1 MSGLTTDNTGT
12 GSGVVSAPAT
22 STESSSD
29 PLKNTNPASGVGT
42 EWHNTTSGQIF
53 ICTDATSNR
62 NVWEGQLFKTAGIGD
77 RGLWIGGGDSTYAS
91 ASSIYSTIQYITI
104 STTGNASN
112 FGDLSGKRYQVA
124 GVSNGANG
132 RGVGCGGTLSWTGR
146 PGGGT
151 TYITMEYVTINTF
164 GTATDLGDMTVASNG
179 LGCSSNAT
187 NDRGI
192 IWGGEG

>member
-1 MSGLTTDNTGT
+1 MSGKVQNNSDRH
-12 GSGVVSAPAT
+12 SGVVGAAPSATADANRPVIT
-22 STESSSD
+22 
-29 PLKNTNPASGVGT
+29 TNPSGGVGT

-112 FGDLSGKRYQVA
+112 FGDLSTKRYQVA
-124 GVSNGANG
+124 GVSNGTNG
-132 RGVGCGGTLSWTGR
+132 RGVACGGTQWWSGIPSTV
-146 PGGGT
+146 T
-151 TYITMEYVTINTF
+151 HNNMEYVTINTF
-164 GTATDLGDMTVASNG
+164 GTAIDLGDMTIASNG
-179 LGCSSNAT
+179 MGCSSNAT

>member
-1 MSGLTTDNTGT
+1 MSGPIADNVGT
-12 GSGVVSAPAT
+12 GSGVISAPAS

-29 PLKNTNPASGVGT
+29 PLKTTNPSSGVGT

-77 RGLWIGGGDSTYAS
+77 RGLWISGGDSTYAS
-91 ASSIYSTIQYITI
+91 ASSVYSTIQYITI

-112 FGDLSGKRYQVA
+112 FGDLTSKKYQVA

-132 RGVGCGGTLSWTGR
+132 RGVGCGGTQWWTGI
-146 PGGGT
+146 PSST
-151 TYITMEYVTINTF
+151 TYNTMEYVTINTF
-164 GTATDLGDMTVASNG
+164 GNAIDLGDMTIASNG
-179 LGCSSNAT
+179 MGCSSNAT